1 MYSSVGFDFQKNIE
15 QKSSVIG
22 HLLCSTI
29 KTLKTPK
36 KASFCFF
43 CYQNLTHGGFYLWCS
58 KFHQELFI
66 YLLKLIYRWY
76 MKIAFAN
83 KFQLYHKIKYNIY
96 YISLHIK
103 HPQSISP
110 IFLILFLNSN
120 NELLDFTT
128 AGRLFHIRE
137 PRKWIAF
144 VP

>member
-1 MYSSVGFDFQKNIE
+1 MFGSRDPCPLWVSVHNFINNFHSIIIATKSLCYFYQILISLSFSASVFLFDI
-15 QKSSVIG
+15 SVR
-22 HLLCSTI
+22 
-29 KTLKTPK
+29 
-36 KASFCFF
+36 
-43 CYQNLTHGGFYLWCS
+43 LTVAWFT
-58 KFHQELFI
+58 FFI
-66 YLLKLIYRWY
+66 YLLNFIYRWY
-76 MKIAFAN
+76 IKIAFAN
-83 KFQLYHKIKYNIY
+83 KFQPYHKIQYNIY
-96 YISLHIK
+96 YILHIK